1 VPGYQAP
8 QATIVPAIRVAR
20 VAGGLLAEGR
30 LEARDADGPPR
41 AQAPQQAQPLPP
53 ELAGQ
58 AAIVADAIAPGMP
71 GTAIARALIA
81 LTQLFG
87 MISWKEHCR
96 HRRNRRQDHTG

>member
-1 VPGYQAP
+1 
-8 QATIVPAIRVAR
+8 
-20 VAGGLLAEGR
+20 
-30 LEARDADGPPR
+30 
-41 AQAPQQAQPLPP
+41 
-53 ELAGQ
+53 
-58 AAIVADAIAPGMP
+58 MP